1 MSKMKKKIDKSN
13 IRENEIVSR
22 DDKMDAR
29 VYLWVGVAALVIIV
43 GIILWS
49 TIQWGGD
56 KAAIRKE
63 YSNLPEDHVFEY
75 ITMDQVKDK
84 INKGESFHLFI
95 GSGRMKD
102 ANDFVKYVDEYAKK
116 KEYNI
121 ETVYYLKS
129 TEISKADR
137 NYFREMLSSFP
148 TNLTAPS
155 ITYFAKT
162 ISDTSTVVSSSLDRN
177 IAHFN
182 NNLYN
187 LIGDYF
193 IDVDQNI
200 EN

>member
-56 KAAIRKE
+56 KAAIRNE